1 MNGIAA
7 ASDAD
12 KDTTAASI
20 DPFWDASETWLV
32 LGVGIL
38 PVAFPS
44 AHGAIPGAPACCRQ
58 MPTANG

>member
-44 AHGAIPGAPACCRQ
+44 AHGAILDALACCGET
-58 MPTANG
+58 PTATG